1 MKTYNRLFHME
12 QKLVALC
19 VASVVLTGG
28 AELLYGKTIS
38 ENSPAPIRK
47 KSDEAIAPI
56 ILATE
61 NTEAARLTNLGL
73 QDVLLGYDSRARA
86 YFNEVLTMEDS
97 ALALCGLMLLEQHN
111 RADYSQQLKKL
122 TDIINSENFF
132 ATPQE
137 MFYVETFLKLISGD
151 VHGAATDFAE
161 RAQLYRRD
169 ILAGCWSV
177 SLLHSLQQST
187 AAAQARE
194 LYEKHETNPLCQFVY
209 CLSYTTVPQEVPQEI
224 IKLAKQCTDAF
235 NNNPIVLHVTGH
247 LLFQN
252 SMYREA
258 SDYFSQEI
266 DMLRQDNLTE
276 CYEYYRASLYHAA
289 AKHRIK
295 PGTQGTITKRQFAD
309 GIVSPADVLYRW
321 EVMSLSMRELL
332 LRKQVPTA
340 NEVRQAFADYVPH
353 ETLADDDAAH
363 EFGECLKCIL
373 QMRVLLN
380 TKHREK
386 AQEVLLKAE
395 EHYNRMRD
403 ARTYFQQ
410 KSVSYLIA
418 FERALDCAE
427 TALHFG
433 RSLMYKDS
441 CSMWNDK
448 VNQALQRQNQSRM
461 LPPMLFRK
469 SD

>member
-1 MKTYNRLFHME
+1 MKTNNRLFHME

-28 AELLYGKTIS
+28 AELLYGESIS
-38 ENSPAPIRK
+38 DNTPALLCE
-47 KSDEAIAPI
+47 KSDEAVAPI

-122 TDIINSENFF
+122 SDIISSENFF

-151 VHGAATDFAE
+151 VQGAATDFAE
-161 RAQLYRRD
+161 RVQQYRRD
-169 ILAGCWSV
+169 ILAGCWSIA
-177 SLLHSLQQST
+177 LLHSLQQSDAT
-187 AAAQARE
+187 TQARK
-194 LYEKHETNPLCQFVY
+194 LYEKHATHPLCQFVY
-209 CLSYTTVPQEVPQEI
+209 CLSYTTVAKEVPHEI
-224 IKLAKQCTDAF
+224 IESAKQCANAF
-235 NNNPIVLHVTGH
+235 KAHPMVLHVTGH
-247 LLFQN
+247 LLFLN
-252 SMYREA
+252 STYREA
-258 SDYFSQEI
+258 SEYFAQEK
-266 DMLRQDNLTE
+266 DMLRQDNLTDS
-276 CYEYYRASLYHAA
+276 YEYYRASLYHAA
-289 AKHRIK
+289 AKQRIK
-295 PGTQGTITKRQFAD
+295 SGAQGTIAKRQFAD

-321 EVMSLSMRELL
+321 EVMSLPMRELL
-332 LRKQVPTA
+332 FRKQVPTA
-340 NEVRQAFADYVPH
+340 NEVRQVFSIYVPH

-380 TKHREK
+380 SKRNKK
-386 AQEVLLKAE
+386 ALEILLKAE
-395 EHYNRMRD
+395 EHYKRLRD
-403 ARTYFQQ
+403 ARTYLQQ
-410 KSVSYLIA
+410 KSVSYL
-418 FERALDCAE
+418 FSYERALDCAE

-433 RSLMYKDS
+433 RSLMYKES
-441 CSMWNDK
+441 CSMWNKK
-448 VNQALQRQNQSRM
+448 VNQALQHQNQSRM
-461 LPPMLFRK
+461 LPPMLYK
-469 SD
+469 QSD

>member
-1 MKTYNRLFHME
+1 MKTNNRLFHME

-19 VASVVLTGG
+19 AASVVLTGG
-28 AELLYGKTIS
+28 AELLYGENIS
-38 ENSPAPIRK
+38 DNSPALLCE

-61 NTEAARLTNLGL
+61 NAEAARLTNLGL

-86 YFNEVLTMEDS
+86 YFNEVLTMEDT

-137 MFYVETFLKLISGD
+137 MFYVETFLKLIAGD
-151 VHGAATDFAE
+151 VLGAATDFAE
-161 RAQLYRRD
+161 RAQQYRRD

-177 SLLHSLQQST
+177 ALLHSIQQSDAT
-187 AAAQARE
+187 TQARA
-194 LYEKHETNPLCQFVY
+194 LYEKNATHPLCQFVY
-209 CLSYTTVPQEVPQEI
+209 CLSYATSPQKAPHEI
-224 IKLAKQCTDAF
+224 IELSKQCTDAF
-235 NNNPIVLHVTGH
+235 KKHPMLLHVTGH

-252 SMYREA
+252 SMYPEA
-258 SDYFSQEI
+258 SEYFSQEM
-266 DMLRQDNLTE
+266 DMLGRDNLTDS
-276 CYEYYRASLYHAA
+276 YEYYRASLYHAA
-289 AKHRIK
+289 SNQCIK
-295 PGTQGTITKRQFAD
+295 SGTQGTITKRQFTD

-321 EVMSLSMRELL
+321 EVMSLPMRELL
-332 LRKQVPTA
+332 FRKQVPSA
-340 NEVRQAFADYVPH
+340 NEVRQAVACYVPH

-363 EFGECLKCIL
+363 EFVECLKCIL
-373 QMRVLLN
+373 QVRVLLN
-380 TKHREK
+380 SQRNKK
-386 AQEVLLKAE
+386 AQEILLKAE
-395 EHYNRMRD
+395 QHYNRMRD
-403 ARTYFQQ
+403 ARTHFQQ
-410 KSVSYLIA
+410 KSISYLISYT
-418 FERALDCAE
+418 RALDCAE
-427 TALHFG
+427 TALHYG

-448 VNQALQRQNQSRM
+448 VNQALQHQNQSRM

-469 SD
+469 FD